1 MDYVIVNV
9 FGTILEYFCLWLF
22 FYWVFGKREKISKK
36 VYWTFNMIMPVYFW
50 LLSTY
55 VVDFTLRSILYVV
68 SVALPAT
75 LFNGKMRNKLS
86 FGVIYLVIQMI
97 CELLVIMMIVKSH
110 SEITIPFTSDVYAVG
125 VIYTRIL
132 CLLVTVILARI
143 LSRKSFFAFA
153 ADKTQLALLIF
164 IPLVSIFVIYTLL
177 EQVLLL
183 AHESFYRSLVAI
195 VGILAINIALF
206 YVHNEI
212 NKQALLKQ
220 QLKEL
225 NAIQQMQEE
234 NLLNLEDKN
243 KEIRSL
249 MHDMKHHFLIL
260 KGYIAHDEKEK
271 GLDYVENLLED
282 IEEKQLTLTG
292 NSIIDTMLSFKIRQ
306 AKDKGIELNNS
317 LCFSLADISA
327 IDVALIL
334 ANALDNAI
342 EATEKIVD
350 NGQKVINLSILNRG
364 NHLKIE
370 VTNPITEQ
378 LTIQNNTVQSTKLDK
393 EVHGFGL
400 RNIHSIAQKN
410 NGEIF
415 ISCAERE
422 FKLIVVLNNG

>member
-1 MDYVIVNV
+1 MDYVIVNI

-22 FYWVFGKREKISKK
+22 FYLVFGKKESTSLKYNKII
-36 VYWTFNMIMPVYFW
+36 NLIMPVYFW

-55 VVDFTLRSILYVV
+55 VVDFTLRSVLYVV
-68 SVALPAT
+68 SIALPAT

-86 FGVIYLVIQMI
+86 FGVIYLVIQII
-97 CELLVIMMIVKSH
+97 CEMLVTLMLVKIH
-110 SEITIPFTSDVYAVG
+110 HVTVMPFTQDVYAVG

-132 CLLVTVILARI
+132 CLLVTITLARI

-164 IPLVSIFVIYTLL
+164 IPLVSIFVIYILL

-183 AHESFYRSLVAI
+183 DHESFYRSLAAI
-195 VGILAINIALF
+195 IGILLANAALF

-212 NKQALLKQ
+212 NNQALLKQ

-260 KGYIAHDEKEK
+260 KGYISHDEKEK
-271 GLDYVENLLED
+271 GLYYVENLLED

-306 AKDKGIELNNS
+306 AKEKGIELNNS
-317 LCFSLADISA
+317 LFFTLADISA

-350 NGQKVINLSILNRG
+350 NV
-364 NHLKIE
+364 
-370 VTNPITEQ
+370 
-378 LTIQNNTVQSTKLDK
+378 
-393 EVHGFGL
+393 
-400 RNIHSIAQKN
+400 
-410 NGEIF
+410 
-415 ISCAERE
+415 
-422 FKLIVVLNNG
+422 

>member
-1 MDYVIVNV
+1 MDYVVVNV

-22 FYWVFGKREKISKK
+22 FYWVFGKRENISKK
-36 VYWTFNMIMPVYFW
+36 VYWTINLVMPLYFL
-50 LLSTY
+50 LLSTF
-55 VVDFTLRSILYVV
+55 VTNITLRSILYAI
-68 SVALPAT
+68 SIALPAV
-75 LFNGKMRNKLS
+75 LFNGRMRNKLS
-86 FGVIYLVIQMI
+86 FGVIYLVIQII
-97 CELLVIMMIVKSH
+97 CELLVTMVLVKVH
-110 SEITIPFTSDVYAVG
+110 NLTVTSFSVDIYAVG

-132 CLLVTVILARI
+132 CLIVTVILARL

-153 ADKTQLALLIF
+153 ASKTQLSLLIF
-164 IPLVSIFVIYTLL
+164 IPLVSILTIYTLSDNM
-177 EQVLLL
+177 LLL
-183 AHESFYRSLVAI
+183 NHKGYYRTLAAI
-195 VGILAINIALF
+195 IGILLANAALF

-234 NLLNLEDKN
+234 NLLNLDEIN

-260 KGYIAHDEKEK
+260 KGYISHDEKEK

-306 AKDKGIELNNS
+306 AKEKGIELNNS
-317 LCFSLADISA
+317 LFFTLADISA

-342 EATEKIVD
+342 EATERISDEV
-350 NGQKVINLSILNRG
+350 QKVINLSILNRG
-364 NHLKIE
+364 NYLKIE
-370 VTNPITEQ
+370 VTNPITQ
-378 LTIQNNTVQSTKLDK
+378 KITIQNNTIYSTKTNKD
-393 EVHGFGL
+393 EHGFGL
-400 RNIHSIAQKN
+400 RNIHSIAKKN
-410 NGEIF
+410 DGEMF